1 MTTQILT
8 QNRLKKLLDYNP
20 DTGIFNRRMA
30 NGRLK
35 ILKSLNQDGYIRFQ
49 LDKKFYFAHT
59 LAWLYMTGKMPTLE
73 IDHKNRIKTDNTF
86 NNLREATRSEQC
98 QNKDLPINSTSGFK
112 GVSWKKAQNRWFA
125 HIKLKGKK
133 YHLGY
138 YNDIND
144 AIVARKQAELI
155 YHPHRAI

>member
-1 MTTQILT
+1 MRTAMTTQILT

-49 LDKKFYFAHT
+49 LDKMSYFAHT

-73 IDHKNRIKTDNTF
+73 I
-86 NNLREATRSEQC
+86 
-98 QNKDLPINSTSGFK
+98 
-112 GVSWKKAQNRWFA
+112 
-125 HIKLKGKK
+125 GKQQIDTK
-133 YHLGY
+133 
-138 YNDIND
+138 
-144 AIVARKQAELI
+144 EF
-155 YHPHRAI
+155 